1 MKIKQQKKM
10 YKKRK
15 KIKNIKKINKQKGE
29 EYRNR
34 NNFKK
39 ITLK

>member
-1 MKIKQQKKM
+1 M

>member
-1 MKIKQQKKM
+1 M

-15 KIKNIKKINKQKGE
+15 KIKNIKKTNKQKGE

>member
-1 MKIKQQKKM
+1 M

-29 EYRNR
+29 EDRNR

>member
-1 MKIKQQKKM
+1 MKIKHQKKCN
-10 YKKRK
+10 KKRK
-15 KIKNIKKINKQKGE
+15 KIKNNKKINKQKGE